1 MSPPTAPS
9 RTRYWLFKSEP
20 SAFSIE
26 DLALAPHQTAVWDG
40 VRNYQARNYL
50 RDELQVG
57 DRVLFYHSRE
67 EPLGIF
73 GTMTVVRAA
82 YPDPSQFDSRSPYYD
97 PTSSPDAPRWVA
109 VDVCLLQKFPFP
121 VTRQALQQEPATK
134 GMLVLRRGIR
144 LSIMPVSEAEW
155 FAVHRLARVSP

>member
-1 MSPPTAPS
+1 MSRPSAPS
-9 RTRYWLFKSEP
+9 SPRYWLFKSEP

-26 DLALAPHQTAVWDG
+26 DLARAPYQTAVWDG

-67 EPLGIF
+67 APLGIF

-82 YPDPSQFDSRSPYYD
+82 YPDPTQFDPQSPYFD
-97 PTSSPDAPRWVA
+97 PASTPEKPRWVA
-109 VDVCLLQKFPFP
+109 VDVRLLQKFPTP
-121 VTRQALQQEPATK
+121 VTRQELQQEPATK

-144 LSIMPVSEAEW
+144 LSIIPVSEAEW
-155 FAVHRLARVSP
+155 LAVHRLAGVSP